1 MNITLNKILIILG
14 LLVVLCLGVYFAYY
28 KISSLS
34 KEIEQVKEKNT
45 LLVDKSDETKGLYEN
60 LLSKIETRDKNFTNY
75 IRMVDDVNKK
85 HIKLV
90 EKYSQ
95 ETKKEQLQKVLKA
108 KPALVEKIINQRINE
123 TFNCIQ
129 KATGDTSIII
139 PCHFN

>member
-60 LLSKIETRDKNFTNY
+60 LLSKIETRDKNFTSY

-90 EKYSQ
+90 EKYSREDKQ
-95 ETKKEQLQKVLKA
+95 EQLQKVLKA
-108 KPALVEKIINQRINE
+108 KPVLVEKIINQRINE

-129 KATGDTSIII
+129 KATGDTTVTI
-139 PCHFN
+139 PCHFD